1 MVATVVDLVESWH
14 NYDKKHGGRLIQ
26 IRKSYL
32 VLLST
37 MCGVKQNRAKLSE
50 LENMQKLFAV
60 ADGMIRKHAPD
71 ELTKVIIFFMKIC
84 YLTFLMKICNLIFL
98 MKIFNSVFLMKIC
111 NLIFL

>member
-50 LENMQKLFAV
+50 LENMQKLFNV

-71 ELTKVIIFFMKIC
+71 ELTKVAHILIC
-84 YLTFLMKICNLIFL
+84 YLQAYYKRKML
-98 MKIFNSVFLMKIC
+98 KIFTSPI
-111 NLIFL
+111 